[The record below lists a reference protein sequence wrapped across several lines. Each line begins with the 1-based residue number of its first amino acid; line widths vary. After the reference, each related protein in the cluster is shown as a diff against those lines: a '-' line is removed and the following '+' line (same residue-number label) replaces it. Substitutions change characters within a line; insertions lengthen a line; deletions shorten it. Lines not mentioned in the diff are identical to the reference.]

1 MKIKKNSEK
10 TIEHFGQFSKISGI
24 ADCILDSIDESE
36 DYSDIYEAIVS
47 ALDDELIYYADQWE
61 VLRFYQT
68 PQTANWD
75 RAIDEFIDDLQCC
88 VDEIENEEEKGA

>member
-47 ALDDELIYYADQWE
+47 ALNDELIYY
-61 VLRFYQT
+61 
-68 PQTANWD
+68 ANWD

>member
-10 TIEHFGQFSKISGI
+10 TIEHFGFSTIRS
-24 ADCILDSIDESE
+24 
-36 DYSDIYEAIVS
+36 SDIYEAIVS
-47 ALDDELIYYADQWE
+47 ALNDELIYYANQWE
-61 VLRFYQT
+61 VLRFHQT

-75 RAIDEFIDDLQCC
+75 RAIDEFYRDLQCC